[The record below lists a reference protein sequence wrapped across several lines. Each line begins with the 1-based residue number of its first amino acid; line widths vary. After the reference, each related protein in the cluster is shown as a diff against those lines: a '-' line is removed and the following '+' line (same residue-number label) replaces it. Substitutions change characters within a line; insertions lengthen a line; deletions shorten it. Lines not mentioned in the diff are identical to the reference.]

1 MVFYIYK
8 SENIIFYLNGV
19 NGDVL
24 FDYLPFYNSFIERIK
39 RGELG
44 SEIKKRL
51 DKVRMI
57 NLVKEMNRAIDISS
71 NFSFGC
77 VINNL

>member
-8 SENIIFYLNGV
+8 SENIIFYWNKV

-24 FDYLPFYNSFIERIK
+24 SDYLPFYNSFIERIK

-57 NLVKEMNRAIDISS
+57 NLVKEINRAVKISS
-71 NFSFGC
+71 NFFLWMC
-77 VINNL
+77 D